1 MSKKGDPKP
10 QRNWTTRELKQLEAM
25 RKTGSTYPEIASALD
40 RTRWSVRNKAQLEN
54 IKPIREE
61 DI

>member
-1 MSKKGDPKP
+1 
-10 QRNWTTRELKQLEAM
+10 M